1 MEDLGG
7 GVSPRPEGDFGGG
20 GEDGSEVALRSGPL
34 SWAAVSSWRLR
45 TDTAGFSGL
54 PEVSP
59 EAAGEEVG
67 REAGRPLAWASQPG
81 LGGGLLSRA
90 SVSMSISW
98 PAGGPAQWRVG
109 PRDPGALRPAGSVG
123 WPRELKWCLGLAGA
137 EASWA
142 FGRAGC

>member
-1 MEDLGG
+1 MGEGQSHREGAAGSVEDLGG

-81 LGGGLLSRA
+81 LGRGASQQGFSLHVHLLACRGPC
-90 SVSMSISW
+90 SM
-98 PAGGPAQWRVG
+98 A
-109 PRDPGALRPAGSVG
+109 G
-123 WPRELKWCLGLAGA
+123 WPT
-137 EASWA
+137 
-142 FGRAGC
+142 